1 MMNDPI
7 IDLIIRIKNAY
18 MTKNETC
25 ECPHSQYRESI
36 LKKMQQL
43 GYIAGYSVEGEVIK
57 TITVE
62 LAYTKGVP
70 AMTDVAIVSKPGKRE
85 YISYKDLKSVMN
97 GMGVSFL
104 STPKGI
110 LSNREARKEKLG
122 GELLFKIW

>member
-1 MMNDPI
+1 MNDPI

-25 ECPHSQYRESI
+25 ECPHSQYRESV
-36 LKKMQQL
+36 LKKMQEA
-43 GYIAGYSVEGEVIK
+43 GYIAGYTVNGDVIK

-62 LAYTKGVP
+62 LSYTKGVP
-70 AMTDVAIVSKPGKRE
+70 AMTDVVIVSKPGKRE
-85 YISYKDLKSVMN
+85 YISYRDLKSVMN

-110 LSNREARKEKLG
+110 LTNREARTAKLG

>member
-1 MMNDPI
+1 
-7 IDLIIRIKNAY
+7 

-25 ECPHSQYRESI
+25 ECPHSQYRESV
-36 LKKMQQL
+36 LKKMQEA
-43 GYIAGYSVEGEVIK
+43 GYIAGYTVNGDVIK

-62 LAYTKGVP
+62 LSYTKGVP
-70 AMTDVAIVSKPGKRE
+70 AMTDVVIVSKPGKRE
-85 YISYKDLKSVMN
+85 YISYRDLKSVMN

-110 LSNREARKEKLG
+110 LTNREARTAKLG

>member
-25 ECPHSQYRESI
+25 ECPHSQYRESV
-36 LKKMQQL
+36 LKKMQEA
-43 GYIAGYSVEGEVIK
+43 GYIAGYTVNGDVIK

-62 LAYTKGVP
+62 LSYTKGVP
-70 AMTDVAIVSKPGKRE
+70 AMTDVVIVSKPGKRE
-85 YISYKDLKSVMN
+85 YISYRDLKSVMN

-110 LSNREARKEKLG
+110 LTNREARTAKLG